1 MLSAQQFKDLL
12 FALLNTGDR
21 RVSVDIDTRFANCT
35 MFVKFINL
43 PLGRGDAGGGAEREN
58 NRALFSVT
66 GFTPDPSTP
75 VARVQ
80 VSQITS
86 VFDTKLRKKTGDPN
100 KIAVYLADHINA
112 LVLAYEPKLMA

>member
-1 MLSAQQFKDLL
+1 MLSARQFKDLL

-35 MFVKFINL
+35 VFVEFINL
-43 PLGRGDAGGGAEREN
+43 PLTHGSACGGAEREN

-75 VARVQ
+75 VDRVRVYQ
-80 VSQITS
+80 LTS
-86 VFDTKLRKKTGDPN
+86 IFDPKLRKKTGDPN
-100 KIAVYLADHINA
+100 NIAGYLAEHINA